1 MSKKTFLEKI
11 NIQNTTGLFIL
22 GLSSIVGV
30 SLFKKL
36 NLFNDTK
43 KDVVSYWDDMQ
54 SKARGLIS
62 SNGVKDTL
70 NINDLQNQINK
81 SIKPSTTDI
90 FSYKP
95 TGATITSNNEI
106 LNLSKK
112 SQINKLIENSGIKT
126 DFQNE
131 FFNVSEVTGTTKTE
145 ITKGSNFNYLPN
157 ISEATITKKKKEVI
171 GTKEFKTED
180 IKRLINQNLSA
191 TTKKEDAIKSGG
203 VL

>member
-1 MSKKTFLEKI
+1 MSNKTFLEKI

-22 GLSSIVGV
+22 GVGSFIGV

-43 KDVVSYWDDMQ
+43 NDVVSYWDDMQ
-54 SKARGLIS
+54 SKARDVIS
-62 SNGVKDTL
+62 SSGVKDTL
-70 NINDLQNQINK
+70 SINDLQNQINK
-81 SIKPSTTDI
+81 SIQPGTTDV
-90 FSYKP
+90 FSYQP
-95 TGATITSNNEI
+95 TSATITSDNEI

-126 DFQNE
+126 DFQNN
-131 FFNVSEVTGTTKTE
+131 FFNVSEVTGTTKTG
-145 ITKGSNFNYLPN
+145 ITKGNNFNYLPN
-157 ISEATITKKKKEVI
+157 TSEATITKKENQVI

-180 IKRLINQNLSA
+180 IKNLINQNLSA